1 MKKLLFVA
9 ALLVGFGFSS
19 MAQENDLKSNAT
31 EKQTKTLD
39 DAKADA
45 KADVKNL
52 ANSIQLDDATLQ
64 AFFQLFEMKY
74 SILYNPEISAQ
85 QKSSMKS
92 EIAMKAKAT
101 LTDAQMQQLK
111 SSNATLYNKIL
122 N

>member
-9 ALLVGFGFSS
+9 ALLFGFGFSS

-45 KADVKNL
+45 KSDVKEL
-52 ANSIQLDDATLQ
+52 ANIIQLEDATVQ
-64 AFFQLFEMKY
+64 ALFQLFEMKY
-74 SILYNPEISAQ
+74 SVLYNPEIAAE
-85 QKSSMKS
+85 QKATMKS
-92 EIAMKAKAT
+92 EVGMKVKAT

-111 SSNATLYNKIL
+111 SNATLYNKIL